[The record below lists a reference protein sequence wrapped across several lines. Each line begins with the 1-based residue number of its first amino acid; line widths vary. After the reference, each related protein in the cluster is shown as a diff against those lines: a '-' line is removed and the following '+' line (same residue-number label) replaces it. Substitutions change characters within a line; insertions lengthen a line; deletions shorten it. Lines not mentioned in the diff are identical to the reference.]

1 MTLHKLQRSNLIFIF
16 CCCLGRLENPC
27 RSEVV
32 CNIPCRAASNGWHL
46 QRISPNVITFLHS
59 EINYDADIKS
69 GPFIMVFILEQIKF
83 FLHIIVGTS
92 EGE

>member
-1 MTLHKLQRSNLIFIF
+1 MATGAGFI
-16 CCCLGRLENPC
+16 
-27 RSEVV
+27 
-32 CNIPCRAASNGWHL
+32 I

-59 EINYDADIKS
+59 DINYDADINC
-69 GPFIMVFILEQIKF
+69 GPFIVIFILEQIKF